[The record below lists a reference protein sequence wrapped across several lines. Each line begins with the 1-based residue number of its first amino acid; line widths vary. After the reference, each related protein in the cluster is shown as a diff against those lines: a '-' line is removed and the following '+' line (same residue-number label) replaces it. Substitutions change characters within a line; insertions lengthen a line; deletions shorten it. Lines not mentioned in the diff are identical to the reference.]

1 VKIERQSTRILRVD
15 ETVVQT
21 TQLQDVTVSNLVNSP
36 PAPALAVRPPL
47 WENTLMIRWFFFLL
61 TIAIGAA
68 AGLYYGW
75 VINPIRYVDA
85 APAVLRADYKADY
98 VLMTAEAYRADGDM
112 ELALERL
119 ALLGGASPA
128 ESVALATVFAVKA
141 GYGEA
146 DLALMQSLADAI
158 HGAGPLQE
166 PLPESPSP

>member
-1 VKIERQSTRILRVD
+1 
-15 ETVVQT
+15 
-21 TQLQDVTVSNLVNSP
+21 
-36 PAPALAVRPPL
+36 
-47 WENTLMIRWFFFLL
+47 MIRWFFFLL

-166 PLPESPSP
+166 SLPESPSP

>member
-1 VKIERQSTRILRVD
+1 
-15 ETVVQT
+15 
-21 TQLQDVTVSNLVNSP
+21 
-36 PAPALAVRPPL
+36 
-47 WENTLMIRWFFFLL
+47 MIRWFFFLL

-75 VINPIRYVDA
+75 VVNPIRYIDA

-112 ELALERL
+112 DLALERL
-119 ALLGGASPA
+119 SLLGGASPA

-158 HGAGPLQE
+158 HAADPLQAT
-166 PLPESPSP
+166 LQESPSP

>member
-1 VKIERQSTRILRVD
+1 
-15 ETVVQT
+15 
-21 TQLQDVTVSNLVNSP
+21 
-36 PAPALAVRPPL
+36 
-47 WENTLMIRWFFFLL
+47 MIRWFFFLL

-75 VINPIRYVDA
+75 VVNPIRYVDA

-112 ELALERL
+112 DLALERL

-158 HGAGPLQE
+158 HAADPPQERSWSPPAHEGRARPLVSPDRAADRCSAGPRLCLVLCPR
-166 PLPESPSP
+166 PLRRRLPRFIK